1 MKTQIGVDAGSIS
14 TKLVAA
20 IAPDDFV
27 DLARNFEVSSG
38 FWLVP
43 GSSPERAGA
52 ALVVSQYRRGAGSP
66 LRSAL
71 DLLDEFRRLVPEEK
85 IGGIRVTGSGGRRVA
100 ETLGVPYENEFRAM
114 ARGIGAMYPEARTIF
129 EMGGESSKYLLLE
142 DSARGGEDGQEPSL
156 GIADYSTSGECAA
169 GTGSFIDQQA
179 TRLRYQVEEIGAI
192 VAQAKTAARI
202 AGRCSVF
209 AKSDMIHAQ
218 QKGYGTGEVLKGLCE
233 AVARNFK
240 SNIVKGKKIVP
251 PVLFLG
257 GVSQNAGVAQAMAA
271 AFRLGPGELIVPE
284 LYAWMGA
291 LGAALLEGDEEVRAG
306 NVGAVA
312 RMARGGC
319 RDGVLRPDAFTDT
332 GRSAL
337 SESDRFA
344 QDDRK
349 WAGDAELVVSG
360 AASACEHEHEEPCCL
375 NSAAVTSD
383 ATGAPLCHPER
394 SEGSCSYVS
403 GLPDEGVSSANQPL
417 SLANVLLLRDHP
429 DARRTEPLPELG
441 AHKLPVYLGI
451 DIGSVST
458 NLALIDEDGRLLH
471 GIYLRTAGRPI
482 EVVGDGLR
490 EIDELFGSRIEI
502 RGVGTTG
509 SGRELIG
516 ELVGADTVND
526 EITAHKTGA
535 MYVHETLVRRLPR
548 VEGGGTCNV
557 PLPTTC
563 SGDGV
568 GDVDTIFE
576 IGGQDSKFI
585 SIDRGIVVDFA
596 MNEAC
601 AAGTGSF
608 LEEQAERVGI
618 QIKDEFARLALAS
631 KAPVRL
637 GERCTVFMER
647 DVTAAL
653 GRGAS
658 LEDVIGGLAYSVAL
672 NYLNRVVRGRK
683 IGDVIYFQGGTA
695 YNDSVAA
702 AFSTLLGKPVIVP
715 PHNGIIGAI
724 GMALIAQ
731 EVTKARGRSMGQA
744 RAAVERL
751 AENETASSFRGFD
764 LSAMDFETR
773 EFVCKAC
780 SNYCDMKEIT
790 VEGRKTYWGDK
801 CSDKFRKR
809 AKTDRQP
816 VIEDLLALHDRE
828 LLAGYSPRDGDD
840 AGSTGEGRTGRN
852 ACATVIGIPQAMYFY
867 DEFPFWRT
875 YLETLGFE
883 IVLSPPT
890 DRYLAARG
898 TELSVAEP
906 CFPVQIAHGHVH
918 ALFDGQP
925 GRPRADYVLL
935 PNVMDRESPPSE
947 TASYLCPWNQTLPFV
962 VRAAPELGEHAGK
975 ILAPTVRFR
984 AGHKFVARQLAEY
997 FRKLDVGRRQSD
1009 AAVEA
1014 AYEARA
1020 KFKAKLQE
1028 AGRAACARL
1037 EEAGEPAVL
1046 LVGRPYNL
1054 YDRNGNCDIPRK
1066 LRDLYGV
1073 NVLPLDF
1080 LPIDHVA
1087 PDDLHPNMY
1096 WNSGRRIL
1104 AAGRFAGKHP
1114 RMHVIYITNFKCGPD
1129 SFIKHYLREAAGA
1142 PFLVLQFDGHG
1153 NDAGYLTRC
1162 EAYLDSKGILRC
1174 AK

>member
-1 MKTQIGVDAGSIS
+1 MKTQIGLDAGSIS
-14 TKLVAA
+14 TKLVAVV
-20 IAPDDFV
+20 APADFIG
-27 DLARNFEVSSG
+27 LARIFEGSTG

-52 ALVVSQYRRGAGSP
+52 AMVVSQYRRAAGSP

-71 DLLDEFRRLVPEEK
+71 DLLDEFRKLVPDEQ

-114 ARGIGAMYPEARTIF
+114 ARGVGAAYPEARTIF

-142 DSARGGEDGQEPSL
+142 NAARGGESGEETSL

-192 VAQAKTAARI
+192 VARAKTAARI

-240 SNIVKGKKIVP
+240 SNIVKGKKIVA

-257 GVSQNAGVAQAMAA
+257 GVSQNSGVAEAMAA
-271 AFRLGPGELIVPE
+271 AFHLGPGELIVPE
-284 LYAWMGA
+284 LYAWLGA
-291 LGAALLEGDEEVRAG
+291 LGAALLEADEERRAG
-306 NVGAVA
+306 ADANASAVGMESRA
-312 RMARGGC
+312 RSS
-319 RDGVLRPDAFTDT
+319 GVL
-332 GRSAL
+332 
-337 SESDRFA
+337 RFA
-344 QDDRK
+344 QDDRF
-349 WAGDAELVVSG
+349 AE
-360 AASACEHEHEEPCCL
+360 SALPQDERRALSTAPP
-375 NSAAVTSD
+375 S
-383 ATGAPLCHPER
+383 PLCHPER
-394 SEGSCSYVS
+394 SEGSRSYISGSPDSTVS
-403 GLPDEGVSSANQPL
+403 LPNEPL
-417 SLANVLLLRDHP
+417 SLQNVLLLRDHP
-429 DARRTEPLPELG
+429 EARRTAPLPELG
-441 AHKLPVYLGI
+441 TGKLPVYLGI
-451 DIGSVST
+451 DVGSVST
-458 NLALIDEDGRLLH
+458 NLALLDEDGRLLH

-548 VEGGGTCNV
+548 VEGAGTCNV

-563 SGDGV
+563 SGDGA

-585 SIDRGIVVDFA
+585 SIDRGVVVDFA

-608 LEEQAERVGI
+608 LEEQAERLGI

-631 KAPVRL
+631 KAPARL

-653 GRGAS
+653 GRGAR

-672 NYLNRVVRGRK
+672 NYLNRVVRGRR
-683 IGDVIYFQGGTA
+683 IGEVIYFQGGTA

-724 GMALIAQ
+724 GMALIAR
-731 EVTKARGRSMGQA
+731 EVTGARERGRSMGQA
-744 RAAVERL
+744 RAAVERI
-751 AENETASSFRGFD
+751 AAGGATSSFRGFD
-764 LSAMDFETR
+764 LSAMSFETR

-809 AKTDRQP
+809 ARTERHP
-816 VIEDLLALHDRE
+816 MIEDLLAFHDRALLSGYRPRGESGE
-828 LLAGYSPRDGDD
+828 LEQGEE
-840 AGSTGEGRTGRN
+840 STGKSAGATEERAGRSAR
-852 ACATVIGIPQAMYFY
+852 ATVIGIPQAMYFH

-883 IVLSPPT
+883 VVLSPTT

-898 TELSVAEP
+898 IELSVAEP
-906 CFPVQIAHGHVH
+906 CFPVQIAHGHVE
-918 ALFDGQP
+918 ALLEEKPGQP
-925 GRPRADYVLL
+925 RVDYVLL

-947 TASYLCPWNQTLPFV
+947 TASYLCPWNRTLPFV
-962 VRAAPELGEHAGK
+962 VRAAPELGEQAAK

-984 AGHKFVARQLAEY
+984 AGRKHVARHLAEY

-1009 AAVEA
+1009 AALEA
-1014 AYEARA
+1014 AFGAQS
-1020 KFKAKLQE
+1020 KFTASLQE
-1028 AGRAACARL
+1028 AGRAACATL
-1037 EEAGEPAVL
+1037 AETGEPAVL

-1080 LPIDHVA
+1080 LPLDDVP
-1087 PDDLHPNMY
+1087 PDELHPNMY

-1104 AAGRFAGKHP
+1104 AAGRFARKHP
-1114 RMHVIYITNFKCGPD
+1114 GVHVIYITNFKCGPD

-1174 AK
+1174 AA

>member
-1 MKTQIGVDAGSIS
+1 MKAQIGLDAGSTS
-14 TKLVAA
+14 AKLVA
-20 IAPDDFV
+20 IAAPADFIE
-27 DLARNFEVSSG
+27 LARIFHGSPTFRVMPG
-38 FWLVP
+38 FW
-43 GSSPERAGA
+43 PERAGA
-52 ALVVSQYRRGAGSP
+52 AMVVSQYRRAAGSP

-71 DLLDEFRRLVPEEK
+71 DLLDEFLKLVPEEA
-85 IGGIRVTGSGGRRVA
+85 IGGIRVTGSGGRRLG
-100 ETLGVPYENEFRAM
+100 ETLGVVCENEFRAM
-114 ARGIGAMYPEARTIF
+114 ARGIGAAYPEARTIF

-142 DSARGGEDGQEPSL
+142 GSAQGGEAGEEFSL

-218 QKGYGTGEVLKGLCE
+218 QKGYGTGEVLKGLCD

-240 SNIVKGKKIVP
+240 SNIVKGKKVVP

-257 GVSQNAGVAQAMAA
+257 GVSQNSGVAEAMAS
-271 AFRLGPGELIVPE
+271 AFRLGPGELVVPE

-291 LGAALLEGDEEVRAG
+291 LGAALLEADEERRTDAGRVERGSGMDRRGTLQRAPTG
-306 NVGAVA
+306 DGSELSDKDVDEADACAGVA
-312 RMARGGC
+312 
-319 RDGVLRPDAFTDT
+319 DS
-332 GRSAL
+332 SAT
-337 SESDRFA
+337 A
-344 QDDRK
+344 
-349 WAGDAELVVSG
+349 
-360 AASACEHEHEEPCCL
+360 
-375 NSAAVTSD
+375 
-383 ATGAPLCHPER
+383 GAPLCHPER
-394 SEGSCSYVS
+394 SEGSRGYVS
-403 GLPDEGVSSANQPL
+403 GLPDATPASANQPL
-417 SLANVLLLRDHP
+417 SLERVLLLRDHP
-429 DARRTEPLPELG
+429 EARRTAPLPELG
-441 AHKLPVYLGI
+441 ASKLPVYLGI
-451 DIGSVST
+451 DVGSVST
-458 NLALIDEDGRLLH
+458 NLALLDEDGRLLH

-548 VEGGGTCNV
+548 S
-557 PLPTTC
+557 P
-563 SGDGV
+563 GDAPI

-585 SIDRGIVVDFA
+585 SIDRGVVVDFA

-618 QIKDEFARLALAS
+618 EIKGEFARLALGS
-631 KAPVRL
+631 KAPARL

-653 GRGAS
+653 GRGAN
-658 LEDVIGGLAYSVAL
+658 LEDVTGGLAYSVAL

-695 YNDSVAA
+695 YNDAVAA

-724 GMALIAQ
+724 GMALIAR
-731 EVTKARGRSMGQA
+731 EVTGARARGRSIAEA
-744 RAAVERL
+744 R
-751 AENETASSFRGFD
+751 SSFRGFD
-764 LSAMDFETR
+764 LSAMSFETR
-773 EFVCKAC
+773 EFICKAC

-809 AKTDRQP
+809 AKTERQP
-816 VIEDLLALHDRE
+816 VIEDLLAFRE
-828 LLAGYSPRDGDD
+828 HALQGGYLPRERNEALAEH
-840 AGSTGEGRTGRN
+840 ARTGRN
-852 ACATVIGIPQAMYFY
+852 ACATAIGIPQAMYFY
-867 DEFPFWRT
+867 DEFLFWRT
-875 YLETLGFE
+875 YLERLGFE
-883 IVLSPPT
+883 VVLSPPT

-898 TELSVAEP
+898 IELCAAEP
-906 CFPVQIAHGHVH
+906 CFPVQIAHGHVQ
-918 ALFDGQP
+918 ALFEEQA
-925 GRPRADYVLL
+925 GRPRVDYVLL
-935 PNVMDRESPPSE
+935 PNVMDRESPASE

-962 VRAAPELGEHAGK
+962 VRAAQELGEQAAK

-984 AGHKFVARQLAEY
+984 AGRKYVARQLAEY
-997 FRKLDVGRRQSD
+997 FRKLGVGRRRSD
-1009 AAVEA
+1009 AALEA
-1014 AYEARA
+1014 AYAAQAEFTAS
-1020 KFKAKLQE
+1020 LQA
-1028 AGRAACARL
+1028 AGRAACRTL
-1037 EEAGEPAVL
+1037 EETGEPAVL

-1080 LPIDHVA
+1080 LPLDEVP
-1087 PDDLHPNMY
+1087 PDELHPNMY

-1104 AAGRFAGKHP
+1104 AAGRFARNHP
-1114 RMHVIYITNFKCGPD
+1114 GTHVIYITNFKCGPD

-1174 AK
+1174 AA